1 MPLSDEQ
8 RESMKKKR
16 ATILTAA
23 TDLFATLGFEGTT
36 IKKVSEAANVS
47 FGSVFTYFKDKDAL
61 FYAVV
66 VEPIDAFK
74 EEVLSFNPN
83 AVQPVVELKKMIHTH
98 IDLYARLQH
107 YLTIVVQII
116 GQYHKYPE
124 IFAKLDEFNDE
135 FCERV
140 KILVENGQ
148 KKNVL
153 VKQDPMT
160 VATMYTSLLTGLR
173 INTTDSRYSSFWE
186 PFKQSAIHLFGPIE
200 Q

>member
-1 MPLSDEQ
+1 MPLSDGQ

-16 ATILTAA
+16 AAILTAA
-23 TDLFATLGFEGTT
+23 TNLFATLGFEGTT

-47 FGSVFTYFKDKDAL
+47 FGSVFTYFKDKETL

-66 VEPIDAFK
+66 VEPIDIFK
-74 EEVLSFNPN
+74 EEVLSFNPY
-83 AVQPVVELKKMIHTH
+83 AEEPVVELKKMIHTH
-98 IDLYARLQH
+98 IDLYARLQD

-116 GQYHKYPE
+116 GQYQKYPDM
-124 IFAKLDEFNDE
+124 FAKLDEFNDE

-148 KKNVL
+148 KTNVL
-153 VKQDPMT
+153 VKQDSMT

-186 PFKQSAIHLFGPIE
+186 PFKHSAIQLFGPIK
-200 Q
+200 